1 MTPKQ
6 RWYCFWV
13 IIVVTVL
20 LSAGLVWFAIHN
32 PQASWNTLFSNLWE
46 SFVNFVSRY
55 LKNSAP
61 ALSLDK
67 TGALHYNGINNDGS
81 LQKSGRS
88 C

>member
-20 LSAGLVWFAIHN
+20 LSAGVVWFAIHN

-46 SFVNFVSRY
+46 SFVNFVSRS
-55 LKNSAP
+55 LKISAP

-67 TGALHYNGINNDGS
+67 TGALRYNCVNNDGS
-81 LQKSGRS
+81 LRKSGRS
-88 C
+88 R